1 MESMLKVAIVGCGK
15 IADAHAAQIQRIKD
29 CKIVAVCDR
38 ESLMAKQL
46 CDRFPIQQ
54 HFTDLTELLRTSR
67 PDVVHITTPP
77 EGHFELTRLCLEY
90 GANVYVEK
98 PFAVYAHQ
106 VQKLIDIAENKGLKL
121 TAGHNYQFSPA
132 ARRMR
137 ELVKSGYLGGHA
149 VHIESYY
156 GYNLADPSYAR
167 ALLGDKQHW
176 VRRLPGKLLQNIIS
190 HGIAPI
196 AEFLTTDNPQVI
208 AYGFVSPVLKS
219 IGETEIIDELRVIIS
234 EEERTTAYFTFSSQ
248 MKPSIHE
255 VRVFGSKNGLALD
268 QDHDI
273 LLKLRGDK
281 YKSYADKFVPPAQFA
296 IQYLDNLIANVRMFL
311 SNDFH
316 MDSGMKYLM
325 ESFYNSIREG
335 APVPIPY
342 REILL
347 TTRIMGEI
355 FEKIVPKSAQDQ
367 LAFQATQFQG
377 E

>member
-1 MESMLKVAIVGCGK
+1 
-15 IADAHAAQIQRIKD
+15 
-29 CKIVAVCDR
+29 
-38 ESLMAKQL
+38 
-46 CDRFPIQQ
+46 
-54 HFTDLTELLRTSR
+54 
-67 PDVVHITTPP
+67 
-77 EGHFELTRLCLEY
+77 
-90 GANVYVEK
+90 
-98 PFAVYAHQ
+98 
-106 VQKLIDIAENKGLKL
+106 
-121 TAGHNYQFSPA
+121 
-132 ARRMR
+132 
-137 ELVKSGYLGGHA
+137 
-149 VHIESYY
+149 
-156 GYNLADPSYAR
+156 
-167 ALLGDKQHW
+167 
-176 VRRLPGKLLQNIIS
+176 
-190 HGIAPI
+190 
-196 AEFLTTDNPQVI
+196 
-208 AYGFVSPVLKS
+208 VSPVLKS

-255 VRVFGSKNGLALD
+255 VRVYGSKNGLALD

-296 IQYLDNLIANVRMFL
+296 KQYLDNLITNVRMFL

-355 FEKIVPKSAQDQ
+355 FEKLVTKRAQDQ